1 MNKDLDFFSG
11 IGEIFPEFPG
21 RLFPLLPSRSGLSSF
36 PDLLPPLFIFG
47 IRPRFWVGGG
57 SGEILPSFAGEGDL
71 SFSLPLLR
79 ESVFSN
85 LAESFSPLLD
95 LELDLLLNL
104 DEELDLEDEDFLE
117 SDFWEDL
124 LVGLLSFFVLEL
136 ESWSLGED
144 VPLLFSDLGSL
155 SSVVLFLLGSRLLG
169 SLDSFSDLGSYT
181 EMFWAKLEFVKI
193 YSPLFK

>member
-1 MNKDLDFFSG
+1 M
-11 IGEIFPEFPG
+11 
-21 RLFPLLPSRSGLSSF
+21 
-36 PDLLPPLFIFG
+36 
-47 IRPRFWVGGG
+47 
-57 SGEILPSFAGEGDL
+57 
-71 SFSLPLLR
+71 R

>member
-1 MNKDLDFFSG
+1 M
-11 IGEIFPEFPG
+11 
-21 RLFPLLPSRSGLSSF
+21 
-36 PDLLPPLFIFG
+36 
-47 IRPRFWVGGG
+47 
-57 SGEILPSFAGEGDL
+57 
-71 SFSLPLLR
+71 R
-79 ESVFSN
+79 ESVFSS